1 MARDGGR
8 SGFPGGAVRR
18 RDGEQSLPPAL
29 HLAVF
34 ISDFDNGGMEK
45 MLVNLAAGLCGEGVR
60 VDFLVNRVSHRPYLE
75 RLPPAVR
82 RIELGGVPARA
93 LAQRLAEYLRE
104 SRPATLLS
112 TKERDEARVLRARR
126 RAGVPLRIV
135 LRTGIHISGR
145 LAAQRRNALARWL
158 RVRALRRACREADG
172 LVAVSAG
179 VAEDLAR
186 LAGVHRDRIRVIPNP
201 VITPDFPRLAAAPVE
216 HPWLGEGEPPVIL
229 GVGRLARAKD
239 FPTLLRAFARV
250 RAERDCRLLILGEG
264 RQRNRLLAL
273 ARELGVAA
281 DVDLPGFVDN
291 PCAWMARAR
300 LLALSSRAE
309 GSPNRLT
316 EALALGVPVVSTDC
330 PSGPRE
336 LLRDGRVGRLVPM
349 GDSAALAAAIRD
361 TLDHPPDPGA
371 LRAAVRDYRQ
381 EASVRRYLDVLFPRA
396 RTEVAGGAGEGAAD
410 GA

>member
-1 MARDGGR
+1 MT
-8 SGFPGGAVRR
+8 
-18 RDGEQSLPPAL
+18 PPSR
-29 HLAVF
+29 LAIF

-45 MLVNLAAGLCGEGVR
+45 MLVNLAGGLCGEGVQ
-60 VDFLVNRVSHRPYLE
+60 VDFLVNRVGYRPYLD

-82 RIELGGVPARA
+82 RIELGGVPARV
-93 LAQRLAEYLRE
+93 LPERLAAYLRE
-104 SRPATLLS
+104 ARPATLLS
-112 TKERDEARVLRARR
+112 TKEQDEARVLRARR
-126 RAGVPLRIV
+126 LAGVPLRIV
-135 LRTGIHISGR
+135 LRNGINISGR
-145 LAAQRRNALARWL
+145 LAAQHRNPLERWL
-158 RVRALRRACREADG
+158 RVRALRRTCREADA

-179 VAEDLAR
+179 VADDLAR
-186 LAGVHRDRIRVIPNP
+186 LTGVPRGRIRVIPNP

-216 HPWLGEGEPPVIL
+216 HPWLREGEPPVIL
-229 GVGRLARAKD
+229 GIGRLARAKD

-250 RAERDCRLLILGEG
+250 RADRACRLLILGEG
-264 RQRNRLLAL
+264 RQHNRLLAL
-273 ARELGVAA
+273 ARELGVAP

-316 EALALGVPVVSTDC
+316 EALALGLPVVSTDC

-336 LLRDGRVGRLVPM
+336 LLRDGRIGRLVPM

-361 TLDHPPDPGA
+361 TLDHPPDPGT

-381 EASVRRYLDVLFPRA
+381 EASARRYLDVLFPQA
-396 RTEVAGGAGEGAAD
+396 RTEVAGGSGEGAAD